1 MNNIRGINIGETE
14 IKVLQYADDATGVPK
29 DDCSLKNL
37 LDILLTALKK
47 SFLKIN
53 TSMSECKGIGVSCG
67 LKGDFCGLPEHP
79 IKCSGV
85 YLTYYYD
92 EFNKMNYKQRLKKLK
107 KYRDN

>member
-1 MNNIRGINIGETE
+1 MNNIRGIKIRETE

-29 DDCSLKNL
+29 DDWSLKNL
-37 LDILLTALKK
+37 LDV
-47 SFLKIN
+47 IN

-67 LKGDFCGLPEHP
+67 RKGDFCGIKWPEQA

-107 KYRDN
+107 KYRQLVKGKGCNSI

>member
-37 LDILLTALKK
+37 LDVINSFEKILG
-47 SFLKIN
+47 LKIN

-67 LKGDFCGLPEHP
+67 RKGDFCRLPEHP
-79 IKCSGV
+79 IKCTLV